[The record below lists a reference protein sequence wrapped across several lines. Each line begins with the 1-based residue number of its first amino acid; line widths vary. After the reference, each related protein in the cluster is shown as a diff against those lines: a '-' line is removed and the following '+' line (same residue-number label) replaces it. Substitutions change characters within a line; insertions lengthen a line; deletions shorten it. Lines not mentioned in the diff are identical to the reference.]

1 MEINSQ
7 NIRNIDDHFSPELLS
22 LMGEW
27 VTYRAFDS
35 KQGLADD
42 YPLREMF
49 EKSLLWDDTD
59 IFGIM
64 GHYGPL
70 NNQKHFWVASML
82 LEYGIVKT
90 EAPHL
95 KSNVS
100 YDDVRTTFL
109 KNIGVNRESI
119 FINFAKTLC
128 YKPKNKMN
136 NPVTHS
142 RVEAFTIDF
151 GCKPLVEALKAEGHL
166 ISKKDI
172 YFWTPKVRPLFEY
185 SGVWGHSKFVS
196 SEESFIKSL
205 TGNYLKSLD
214 ICYSN
219 QGFLAALQML
229 KNLPDTQ
236 NSHFISEANKPA
248 PHIILKILYPEQ
260 NAKSNEVPQ
269 LPWFGETTPH

>member
-1 MEINSQ
+1 MEINAQ
-7 NIRNIDDHFSPELLS
+7 NIENIDDHFSSELLS

-100 YDDVRTTFL
+100 YDDVRITFL

-128 YKPKNKMN
+128 YEKKNKKSFR
-136 NPVTHS
+136 TTYS
-142 RVEAFTIDF
+142 RYEHFTVDV
-151 GCKPLVEALKAEGHL
+151 GCKPLVEAFEAENYLNSYGE
-166 ISKKDI
+166 S
-172 YFWTPKVRPLFEY
+172 YCWTPRIRPLFEY
-185 SGVWGHSKFVS
+185 SRDCNKVIHIC
-196 SEESFIKSL
+196 SEEKFIQTLPSDYL
-205 TGNYLKSLD
+205 TSLD
-214 ICYSN
+214 TCYTE
-219 QGFLAALQML
+219 QGYTAALQML
-229 KNLPDTQ
+229 KNHPSTQ
-236 NSHFISEANKPA
+236 NSHLISEANKPA
-248 PHIILKILYPEQ
+248 PHLILNTLYPKIDTDMTAPI
-260 NAKSNEVPQ
+260 N
-269 LPWFGETTPH
+269 LPWFGEANTH